1 MYCVPII
8 PCDILTLT
16 FYSRNEQNKERQ
28 EQGMYSLDE
37 VKMVDPEIAQAIVDE
52 QQRQNSHIEL
62 IASEN
67 WVSKAVMAAM
77 GSPLTNKYA
86 EGYPGKRYYG
96 GCECVDVVEDL
107 ARDRAKELFGCEYV
121 NVQPHSGAQANM
133 AVFFAVMEPGDTF
146 MGMNLD
152 HGGHL
157 SHGSPVNMSGKYFN
171 CVPYG
176 VNDDGFLDYDNV
188 RKIALECKPKMIV
201 AGASAYA
208 RTIDFK
214 KFREIADEVG
224 AVLMVDIAH
233 IAGLV
238 AAGLHPSPIPY
249 AHVTT
254 TTTHKTLRGPR
265 GGMIMSSQEVAD
277 KYNFNKAIFPG
288 IQGGPLMHVIAAK
301 AVCFKEALS
310 PDFKTY
316 MQNVADNAQ
325 ALCKGLQSRDIKIV
339 SGGTDNHLMLVDL
352 TTYDLTGKAVEKLL
366 DEAHITANKN
376 TIPNDPKSPFVTSGI
391 RLGTPAATSRGLNTE
406 DMDQVAEAISIVI
419 KEGEAGIEKARAIIK
434 TLTDKYPLI

>member
-1 MYCVPII
+1 
-8 PCDILTLT
+8 
-16 FYSRNEQNKERQ
+16 
-28 EQGMYSLDE
+28 MYSFDE
-37 VKMVDPEIAQAIVDE
+37 VKKTDPEIAQAIEAE

-67 WVSKAVMAAM
+67 WVSRAVMAAM

-96 GCECVDVVEDL
+96 GCECVDVVEEL
-107 ARDRAKELFGCEYV
+107 AKDRAKKLFGCEYV

-133 AVFFAVMEPGDTF
+133 AVFFAVLEPGDTF

-157 SHGSPVNMSGKYFN
+157 SHGSPVNMSGKYFK

-176 VNDDGFLDYDNV
+176 VNDEGFLDYDNV

-238 AAGLHPSPIPY
+238 ATGLHPSPIPY

-288 IQGGPLMHVIAAK
+288 TQGGPLMHVIAAK
-301 AVCFKEALS
+301 AVCFKEALE
-310 PDFKTY
+310 PTFKEY
-316 MQNVADNAQ
+316 QQGVIDNAQ
-325 ALCKGLQSRDIKIV
+325 ALCRGLQKRDVRIV

-352 TTYDLTGKAVEKLL
+352 TAYDLTGKLLEKLL

-419 KEGEAGIEKARAIIK
+419 KEGEAGIEKARAIVK

>member
-1 MYCVPII
+1 
-8 PCDILTLT
+8 
-16 FYSRNEQNKERQ
+16 
-28 EQGMYSLDE
+28 MYSFDE
-37 VKMVDPEIAQAIVDE
+37 IKTADPEIAQAIVDE
-52 QQRQNSHIEL
+52 QERQNSHIEL

-86 EGYPGKRYYG
+86 EGYPAKRYYG
-96 GCECVDVVEDL
+96 GCECVDVVENL
-107 ARDRAKELFGCEYV
+107 ARERAKELFGCEYV

-176 VNDDGFLDYDNV
+176 VNDDGFLDYDKV
-188 RKIALECKPKMIV
+188 REIALECKPKMIV

-208 RTIDFK
+208 RTLDFK

-238 AAGLHPSPIPY
+238 ATGLHPSPIPY

-265 GGMIMSSQEVAD
+265 GGMIMSSQEIAD

-310 PDFKTY
+310 PAFKEY
-316 MQNVADNAQ
+316 QQGIIDNAQ
-325 ALCKGLQSRDIKIV
+325 ALCKGLLARDVKIV

-352 TTYDLTGKAVEKLL
+352 TNYDLTGKAVEKLL

-391 RLGTPAATSRGLNTE
+391 RLGTPAVTSRGLNTE
-406 DMDQVAEAISIVI
+406 DMDKVAEAVSIVI
-419 KEGEAGIEKARAIIK
+419 KEGEAGVEKAQAIVK
-434 TLTDKYPLI
+434 SLTDKYPLI